1 VKYDLKYSA
10 AAETATYLGR
20 YMFQYK
26 NAELG
31 LILDAINDGT
41 QVLDF
46 GCNDGWVSRRVKQ
59 FKPGCDVWGADI
71 NPEALAR
78 ARRRKGGVE
87 YFDSENGDLDGR
99 TFDVVILSHVLEHV
113 HAREELLERL
123 ATLTKP
129 DGRLVISVPQERIRG
144 DSTLLP
150 WAMNVVRGRFIN
162 PHVVIVRLNALK
174 LLLAGIGFE
183 IELSTYTN
191 LFWPRVSSKRGL
203 QSHSLI
209 VQARRIPTRCVE
221 PVCVLESLGEGH

>member
-31 LILDAINDGT
+31 LILDAIDDGT

-46 GCNDGWVSRRVKQ
+46 GCNDGWVSRRVKR
-59 FKPGCDVWGADI
+59 FRPGCDVSGADI

-87 YFDSENGDLDGR
+87 YFDAENGGLEGR

-123 ATLTKP
+123 ASLTKQ

-162 PHVVIVRLNALK
+162 PHVVIVRLKALK
-174 LLLAGIGFE
+174 SLLAAIGFE
-183 IELSTYTN
+183 VECSTYTN
-191 LFWPRVSSKRGL
+191 LFWPRVSSRRGL
-203 QSHSLI
+203 QTHSLI
-209 VQARRIPTRCVE
+209 VQARRVPTPQVD
-221 PVCVLESLGEGH
+221 PVCVLESLGKA